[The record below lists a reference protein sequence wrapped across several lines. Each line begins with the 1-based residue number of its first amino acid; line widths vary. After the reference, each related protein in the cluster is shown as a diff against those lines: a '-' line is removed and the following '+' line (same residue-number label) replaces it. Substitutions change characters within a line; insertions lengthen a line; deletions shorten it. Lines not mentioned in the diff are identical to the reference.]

1 MIQLLLS
8 NNVPANSALL
18 TKYWLYSLEQEILS
32 LTINLSLMGSYIHT
46 MFAKLIPLLGKNIWH
61 AIPCDHGKRLNLWI
75 QCIFLRLSFISIVLT
90 DGTSIT

>member
-32 LTINLSLMGSYIHT
+32 LTINLSLMGSYSHT
-46 MFAKLIPLLGKNIWH
+46 MFAKLTPLLGKNIWH

-75 QCIFLRLSFISIVLT
+75 QGIFLRLSFISIVPT